1 MSYLSLCFRSFS
13 HSCGFWITSAFGTKV
28 SLTVLVGTHRC
39 YPPYWKFNIVIQ
51 HRNFLVVL
59 LFLSLFVFVVVVV
72 WLLVFF
78 CCCCFVLF
86 VLFFSFLLLN
96 LISLQLSFTV
106 QSLFPSWS
114 AICSSSHSSFSSP
127 HPFDNF
133 TYLHLK
139 CYLSSRLHLT
149 NPLPWYFPFTSKTLH
164 PHLPTHSCLSLHYDN
179 RPPKDKEPP
188 LWNKPFATYVIRNHR
203 STHVCSLF
211 GDLVPGKSERST

>member
-1 MSYLSLCFRSFS
+1 MLSSLLEIQYCY
-13 HSCGFWITSAFGTKV
+13 TTQELFGCIIV
-28 SLTVLVGTHRC
+28 S
-39 YPPYWKFNIVIQ
+39 
-51 HRNFLVVL
+51 FLVC
-59 LFLSLFVFVVVVV
+59 
-72 WLLVFF
+72 F
-78 CCCCFVLF
+78 CCCCCCLIAGLSLLF
-86 VLFFSFLLLN
+86 CVVCPFFFCFLLLN
-96 LISLQLSFTV
+96 SISLQLSFTV

-149 NPLPWYFPFTSKTLH
+149 NPLPWYFPFTSKTLL
-164 PHLPTHSCLSLHYDN
+164 PHLPTHSCLTLHYDS

-203 STHVCSLF
+203 PTHVCSLF